1 MLLVAITLLM
11 TQHLG
16 PDTEEVVLPLYTE
29 DVSITRRMVERG
41 AVRIHVQTKTHE
53 HLVDEALTHAR
64 VEIERTAIGRSV
76 DAAPP
81 VRMEGDTIVI
91 SVVEEVLVVERRLI
105 LKEEIRLQRVQTT
118 ERYRQSVILREQEA
132 VIERVGQRG
141 QEASCSPSLRD
152 DPTALNSPGEV
163 QMTNETIVAVYDTKA
178 HAAAAVQDLE
188 NAGVP
193 SSAITQH
200 AENGMTTDLAPTMGR
215 PARAPGFWASLFGG
229 EPERAH
235 DITVYD
241 QSLEQGSTVV
251 TVKAPEQYLM
261 KVMDILDRHDPID
274 IDERAARYD
283 VNQMTEKRTMDAP
296 LATGSPTGRSTDDQ
310 TMQLA
315 EETMAVGKRA
325 INRGTTRIRRYVVET
340 PVEERVT
347 LRDETVA
354 VERRPVMDS
363 RPVTDANF
371 TDKVVEMTE
380 TGEEAIVSKTARIK
394 EEVVI
399 RKDATER
406 TETIRDTVR
415 REDVEITKEAES
427 DSSAATTGITAR
439 PIRDPN
445 APKV

>member
-1 MLLVAITLLM
+1 LLVAITLLM

-16 PDTEEVVLPLYTE
+16 RDTEEVVLPLYAE

-64 VEIERTAIGRSV
+64 VEIERIAIGRPI
-76 DAAPP
+76 DAVPP

-118 ERYRQSVILREQEA
+118 ERYCQSVILREQEA
-132 VIERVGQRG
+132 VIERVGQMG
-141 QEASCSPSLRD
+141 QEASRSSSLRD
-152 DPTALNSPGEV
+152 DPTTLKSPGEV
-163 QMTNETIVAVYDTKA
+163 QMTNETIVAVYDTKD
-178 HAAAAVQDLE
+178 HAAAAVQALE

-200 AENGMTTDLAPTMGR
+200 SKNGMTTDLAPTMGR
-215 PARAPGFWASLFGG
+215 PAHAPGFWASLFGG
-229 EPERAH
+229 EPDRAH

-241 QSLEQGSTVV
+241 QSLEEGSTVV
-251 TVKAPEQYLM
+251 TVKAPEQYRM
-261 KVMDILDRHDPID
+261 EVMAILERHNPID

-283 VNQMTEKRTMDAP
+283 VDQMTEKRIMEAP
-296 LATGSPTGRSTDDQ
+296 LAPGTPAGRSTDDQ

-315 EETMAVGKRA
+315 EETLAVGKRV

-340 PVEERVT
+340 PVEKQVT
-347 LRDETVA
+347 LYDETVA

-380 TGEEAIVSKTARIK
+380 TGEEAVVSKTAHIK

-415 REDVEITKEAES
+415 REDVEITQEAKT
-427 DSSAATTGITAR
+427 DSGAATTGITAR